1 MINVGGFLF
10 EDETIAAQ
18 AKKEEEGILF
28 IKEKSSLSNPEVVF
42 KLYKTVLQQ
51 KLFVTPVGLRFLMEL
66 QSVLME
72 SSSIP
77 KEEIPAIDTSVF
89 YKAVTAESEKTATD
103 SRRERV
109 GRQTAQRINA
119 MAKQK
124 QDYKRPFHIALFFA
138 IIFGLSIIGMFA
150 IVEMS
155 RDNVTILNYREKIIN
170 QYEVWEIELD
180 SEEERLKEWESE
192 LEERENALENKK

>member
-89 YKAVTAESEKTATD
+89 IKRL
-103 SRRERV
+103 RRKVRKLL
-109 GRQTAQRINA
+109 R
-119 MAKQK
+119 
-124 QDYKRPFHIALFFA
+124 
-138 IIFGLSIIGMFA
+138 
-150 IVEMS
+150 IVEESVWADRPLSGLMLWLSKS
-155 RDNVTILNYREKIIN
+155 RITNGHFTLLCFLQLY
-170 QYEVWEIELD
+170 LD
-180 SEEERLKEWESE
+180 SL
-192 LEERENALENKK
+192 